1 MNAEWIVT
9 GIILLGAMA
18 AGGVSLYIKR
28 RKEAL
33 ADSSGDVQPDS
44 GGSKS

>member
-1 MNAEWIVT
+1 MNVEWIVT

-18 AGGVSLYIKR
+18 AGGVSLYLKK

-33 ADSSGDVQPDS
+33 ADSSGDALDS
-44 GGSKS
+44 NGI

>member
-18 AGGVSLYIKR
+18 AGGVSLYLKKR
-28 RKEAL
+28 RETL
-33 ADSSGDVQPDS
+33 TDSSGDIQP
-44 GGSKS
+44 GSNEI

>member
-1 MNAEWIVT
+1 MNAEWVVT

-28 RKEAL
+28 RKDAL
-33 ADSSGDVQPDS
+33 TDSSGDVNPDFD
-44 GGSKS
+44 GS